1 MATYITISN
10 KDYINIDGDFL
21 IPWEDKG
28 KNWSESWL
36 PDTIHYVVWNSMGP
50 NEVQNKNASTG
61 RMTGNIDLSS
71 TSDSAGTT
79 TVADLLTWGETRE
92 TEISLAVQQ
101 HDEAYMTHIGEGGD
115 PNNWVKTWRD
125 YDPNY
130 S

>member
-10 KDYINIDGDFL
+10 KDYINVDGDFL
-21 IPWEDKG
+21 ISWVDKG

-36 PDTIHYVVWNSMGP
+36 PNTIHYVVWNSMGP

-61 RMTGNIDLSS
+61 MMTGNIDLSS

-79 TVADLLTWGETRE
+79 TIANLLTWGETRE
-92 TEISLAVQQ
+92 TEISLAMQQ
-101 HDEAYMTHIGEGGD
+101 HDEAYMTYISDGGD
-115 PNNWVKTWRD
+115 PLTWVKTWRD